1 MPTATL
7 ETIAVRKEYPGT
19 VALDD
24 VSLKFEGGK
33 IHALIGKNGAGKS
46 TLVKLFAGAIQPT
59 DGRILVNGN
68 DVHFRSPKDALR
80 QGIATV
86 YQELSLIPELTVAEN
101 VLLGRLPRRPSLG
114 GVLIDWPCV
123 FARAKEVLDNLHVDL
138 DVRARAGK
146 LGVAQQQVVEI
157 AKAMSYNPSVLM
169 LDEPTSALAA
179 HETEQ
184 LFGLLRQLTSRGVVL
199 LYITHR
205 LHEINQIADSITV
218 LRNGKL
224 IGTIGVR
231 EATPALVVSMM
242 CGEVLQKVR
251 PADIVFR
258 REPAM
263 VVQNLTRGSQ
273 FRNINFT
280 LRKGEILGIAG
291 LLGSGRTELLRS
303 LFGAD
308 KPDSGS
314 IVIEGKEIHPENPE
328 QMKRLGIALTPED
341 RKQEG
346 LVQLL
351 STRVNMCLASLNR
364 ISSAGFL
371 TRARERKV
379 VTRRIEE
386 VDIKAPDIEAPV
398 SSLSGG
404 NQQKVVLGKWL
415 NTEPRVMLL
424 DEPTRGI
431 DIQAK
436 QQMFQLMWE
445 MSRRGIASIV
455 VSSELE
461 ELLDVCHRILIMKKG
476 RITGEVVPAETPLE
490 KLFALC
496 MEENPS

>member
-1 MPTATL
+1 MPTSTL

-24 VSLKFEGGK
+24 VSLKFDGGK

-46 TLVKLFAGAIQPT
+46 TLVKLFAGAIQPSA
-59 DGRILVNGN
+59 GRILVNGK
-68 DVHFRSPKDALR
+68 DVHFRSPRDAFR

-86 YQELSLIPELTVAEN
+86 YQELSLIPDLSVAEN
-101 VLLGRLPRRPSLG
+101 ILLGRLPRKPGFG
-114 GVLIDWPCV
+114 GFLIDWPQV
-123 FARAKEVLDNLHVDL
+123 FTRASEVLKSLHVDL
-138 DVRARAGK
+138 DVHARVGT

-157 AKAMSYNPSVLM
+157 AKAMSYLPSVLM
-169 LDEPTSALAA
+169 LDEPTSALAH

-205 LHEINQIADSITV
+205 LHEINQIADTITV
-218 LRNGKL
+218 LRNGRL
-224 IGTIGVR
+224 IGTIGNR
-231 EATPALVVSMM
+231 EATPAVVVNMM
-242 CGEVLQKVR
+242 CGEVVQKVR
-251 PADIVFR
+251 PADIVF
-258 REPAM
+258 EQTPAM
-263 VVQNLTRGSQ
+263 VVKDLTRGSH
-273 FRNINFT
+273 FHNISFT
-280 LRKGEILGIAG
+280 LRRGEILGIAG
-291 LLGSGRTELLRS
+291 LLGSGRTELLRA

-308 KPDSGS
+308 RPDSGT
-314 IVIEGKEIHPENPE
+314 IVIDGIEVRPQNPQ
-328 QMKRLGIALTPED
+328 QMKGLGIALTPED

-351 STRVNMCLASLNR
+351 STRINMCLASLSR
-364 ISSAGFL
+364 ISAAGFL
-371 TRARERKV
+371 TKARERKV
-379 VTRRIEE
+379 VGRRIGD
-386 VDIKAPDIEAPV
+386 VGIKVSDIDAPV

-445 MSRRGIASIV
+445 MSRQGIASVV

-476 RITGEVVPAETPLE
+476 TITGEVLPAQTPLE
-490 KLFALC
+490 TLFALC
-496 MEENPS
+496 MEETQS